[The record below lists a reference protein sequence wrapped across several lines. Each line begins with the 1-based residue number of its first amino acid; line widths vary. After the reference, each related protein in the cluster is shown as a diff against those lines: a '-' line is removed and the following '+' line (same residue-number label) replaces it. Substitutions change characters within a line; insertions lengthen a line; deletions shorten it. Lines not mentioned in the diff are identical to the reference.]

1 MATKPSIDY
10 GLIEQALPVSG
21 ERTKEA
27 AVTIALKE
35 FVARRRQKGLLEL
48 MGQLEFFL
56 RLQVGAGPA
65 FKAPARGM

>member
-27 AVTIALKE
+27 SVTIALKE

-48 MGQLEFFL
+48 ICQLEFFL

-65 FKAPARGM
+65 FTAPAKGI